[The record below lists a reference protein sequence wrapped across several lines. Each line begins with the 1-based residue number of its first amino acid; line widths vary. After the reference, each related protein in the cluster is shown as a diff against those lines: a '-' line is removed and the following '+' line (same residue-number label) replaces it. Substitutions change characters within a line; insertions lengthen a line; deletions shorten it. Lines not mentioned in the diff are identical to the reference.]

1 MLRPLLTVSA
11 LELRTRLRDGTALV
25 IAVLVPVALATLFG
39 LALGGD
45 DPPLRAT
52 VGVVDLDRGRFP
64 AEVRREIAA
73 AEQFEGALTLRDL
86 PSEQAARQAVDGGG
100 IGAAIVFPPGFS
112 RTVERGGRGAITV
125 LTTPESPLAG
135 VVTRSLAD
143 WIAVMVESGALTERT
158 TSLANQTTHP
168 NPTHPNPTHPNPTH
182 PNPTHPNSTHPNPA
196 NPNPDPDP
204 ANPNPTHPN
213 STHPNPANPN
223 PNPDPDPANPNP
235 ANSDSANSDSA
246 NSDSANSDS
255 ANSDSANS
263 DSANPDSASPD
274 SGSARSAD
282 SPQTASPAGRTE
294 SMSPAALTVVAD
306 PLSGGKVDLAVYH
319 GSGMAALFAFF
330 VVGASFR
337 SLLTERKLGTLNR
350 MRAGPL
356 APWVPVAG
364 KAIVGFALALFC
376 VCVTWASSALIFGT
390 TWGDPV
396 AVFAVLCAHVL
407 AAAAI
412 MMLVASR
419 VRTDAQADGVIM
431 VVSFVAAF
439 FGGSLV
445 PIPNLPEPL
454 QFVALFTPN
463 GWTSFALIDLAGSGG
478 GLAEVLLPIGV
489 LCAIALT
496 AGGLAA
502 AGLKKGLLG

>member
-25 IAVLVPVALATLFG
+25 IAVLVPVTLATLFG

-73 AEQFEGALTLRDL
+73 AEQFKGALTLRDL
-86 PSEQAARQAVDGGG
+86 PSEQAARQAVDGGE
-100 IGAAIVFPPGFS
+100 IGAAIVFGPGFS
-112 RTVERGGRGAITV
+112 RTVERGGRGAVTV

-135 VVTRSLAD
+135 IVTRSLAD
-143 WIAVMVESGALTERT
+143 RIAVMVESGALTERT
-158 TSLANQTTHP
+158 TTLAA
-168 NPTHPNPTHPNPTH
+168 
-182 PNPTHPNSTHPNPA
+182 HPNPA
-196 NPNPDPDP
+196 TPNPATPDS
-204 ANPNPTHPN
+204 A
-213 STHPNPANPN
+213 SASANPANP
-223 PNPDPDPANPNP
+223 DPA
-235 ANSDSANSDSA
+235 SAKPVN
-246 NSDSANSDS
+246 
-255 ANSDSANS
+255 
-263 DSANPDSASPD
+263 
-274 SGSARSAD
+274 
-282 SPQTASPAGRTE
+282 SPQTADPAGRTE
-294 SMSPAALTVVAD
+294 STSPAALTVVAD
-306 PLSGGKVDLAVYH
+306 PMSGGKVDLAVYH

-419 VRTDAQADGVIM
+419 VQTDAQADGVIM

-478 GLAEVLLPIGV
+478 GLAEVLVPIGV